1 MLLITKDRLIKDYL
15 GEKLNSYKIA
25 KKYNCTA
32 TWINI
37 LRKKYK
43 IRTLK
48 RYERNPVYKLFQRQK
63 AYIYGSLLGDGS
75 LKINRLKKNRNAY
88 LSIAQTE
95 THKNYV
101 KFQYSIIKD
110 FINTKIK
117 LDKRTNRKNM
127 ICFWTISHPIF
138 SRIYKKIYPNGVKT
152 ISNHWLKQLTPLSL
166 AIWYMDDGSI
176 VQNNHQMRIST
187 ESFTYQEH
195 LLIQKYLKI
204 RWNILAE
211 IKESSREGKFVLSFR
226 AKERDKFFKL
236 IKQYIIPEMKYKIY
250 NGRKKWRE
258 WSPFEIEYLKQNYL
272 GRKTDWKRMLIMLD
286 HSREA
291 ILRKASYLSLTRQN
305 KI

>member
-1 MLLITKDRLIKDYL
+1 MLLITKNQLIKDYL
-15 GEKLNSYKIA
+15 DKKLSSYKIA
-25 KKYNCTA
+25 KKYNCTP
-32 TWINI
+32 TWINV

-48 RYERNPVYKLFQRQK
+48 PHERNPLSRLSQRQK

-75 LKINRLKKNRNAY
+75 LKINRLKRNSNAY
-88 LSIAQTE
+88 LSIAQSE

-101 KFQYSIIKD
+101 EFQYSIMED
-110 FINTKIK
+110 FINAEIKI
-117 LDKRTNRKNM
+117 DKRTDRKNM
-127 ICFWTISHPIF
+127 IYFRTISHPIF
-138 SRIYKKIYPNGVKT
+138 TRIYKEIYPNGVKT
-152 ISNHWLKQLTPLSL
+152 ISNHWLKQLTPLSF

-176 VQNNHQMRIST
+176 VQSNHQMRIST
-187 ESFTYQEH
+187 ESFSYQEH

-204 RWNILAE
+204 RWNIFAG
-211 IKESSREGKFVLSFR
+211 IKESSRKGKFILSFR
-226 AKERDKFFKL
+226 AKERDNFFKL
-236 IKQYIIPEMKYKIY
+236 IKQYIIPGMKYKIY

-258 WSPFEIEYLKQNYL
+258 WSPFEIKYLKQNYL
-272 GRKTDWKRMLIMLD
+272 GRKTNWKRMLVILD